1 LAGSVL
7 PLWGGAILAIFF
19 VARRSRTFQVRIAPR
34 VANLSQNR
42 AAQLMMSGESL
53 DVLAFSVPP
62 LTEMFHFSGFAPNL
76 KGWAIH
82 LSADQVSPFGNPR
95 IKAC

>member
-1 LAGSVL
+1 
-7 PLWGGAILAIFF
+7 
-19 VARRSRTFQVRIAPR
+19 
-34 VANLSQNR
+34 
-42 AAQLMMSGESL
+42 MMSGESL